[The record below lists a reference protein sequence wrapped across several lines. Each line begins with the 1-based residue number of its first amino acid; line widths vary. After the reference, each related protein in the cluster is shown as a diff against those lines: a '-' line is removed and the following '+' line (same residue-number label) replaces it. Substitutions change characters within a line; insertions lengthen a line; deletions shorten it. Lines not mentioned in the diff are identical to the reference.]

1 MLGKRCSRY
10 LLAKLLA
17 NHKPGAIGVINKEVI
32 FKPLTIFLKP
42 ANFKHHLLKTLKY
55 FLLSLFFTPQ
65 LLFAEYAINL
75 PKGVTSVSRN
85 IYGLHMTIFWVCVAI
100 AILVFGV
107 MIWSMIF
114 HRKSR
119 GAVASNFHESTT
131 VELVWTLVPL
141 AILIA
146 IAFPATRVLID
157 LENTEKADMTVKI
170 TGYQWKWQYDYMDE
184 GISFFSN
191 LAQSSKDAINN
202 ADNRNKLDHYLKDVD
217 KRLVL
222 PVGKRIRFLMTSNDV
237 IHSWWVRD
245 LGVKQD
251 ANPGFINDAWAKID
265 KPGVY
270 RGQCAELCGKDH
282 GFMPIVVEAL
292 PEADYQTW
300 VGKQKAAQKA
310 REAASGKQWSKQ
322 DLMAQGQKIFSSTCA
337 SCHGVTGQGIPGVF
351 PAMVGSKI
359 ATGDLK
365 KHINIVLNGKSG
377 TAMQAFGKQ
386 LGDADLAAVI
396 TYERN
401 AFGNNTGDVV
411 QPSTIKSAR

>member
-1 MLGKRCSRY
+1 MLGKR
-10 LLAKLLA
+10 
-17 NHKPGAIGVINKEVI
+17 HKT
-32 FKPLTIFLKP
+32 KPLWLFQIFL
-42 ANFKHHLLKTLKY
+42 NFLQSLKLSIKFSAL
-55 FLLSLFFTPQ
+55 FLLSLFITPQ
-65 LLFAEYAINL
+65 IAFAEYGLNL
-75 PKGVTSVSRN
+75 PEGVTSVSRN
-85 IYGLHMTIFWVCVAI
+85 IYSLHMLIFWVCVGI
-100 AILVFGV
+100 AVLVFGV

-119 GAVASNFHESTT
+119 GAVASNFHESTAI
-131 VELVWTLVPL
+131 ELVWTLIPL

-157 LENTEKADMTVKI
+157 LENTEKADMTIKI
-170 TGYQWKWQYDYMDE
+170 TGYQWKWQYEYIDE
-184 GISFFSN
+184 GVNFFSN
-191 LAQSSKDAINN
+191 LSDSNRKAINN
-202 ADNRNKLDHYLKDVD
+202 PVSRAKMENYLLEVD
-217 KRLVL
+217 KHLVL

-265 KPGVY
+265 EPGIY

-282 GFMPIVVEAL
+282 GFMPIVVEAVS
-292 PEADYQTW
+292 ESDYKAW
-300 VGKQKAAQKA
+300 LGEQKEAQKV
-310 REAASGKQWSKQ
+310 AAAAAGKEWSKD
-322 DLMAQGQKIFSSTCA
+322 DLMAQGQKIYSSTCA

-351 PAMVGSKI
+351 PAITGSPI
-359 ATGDLK
+359 ASGDIK
-365 KHINIVLNGKSG
+365 DHIGIVLNGKAG

-386 LGDADLAAVI
+386 LNDSDLAAVI

-401 AFGNNTGDVV
+401 ALGNSADDIV